1 MDAVSEPFPE
11 IVVPATL
18 FGDMRAALEKE
29 AGPLVAVHALHAAGY
44 AAGVAGAAALR
55 TAPGE
60 DLLALPQ
67 DVLFARITAFFARR
81 GWGSLAHDPAHEAV
95 GLLTSP
101 DWSEGA
107 GPAGEDASCS
117 FTTGFLSGMLSTVA
131 GGPVAVLEVACRAR
145 GDGRCSFAFGN
156 AQAIHDLYGKLLQ
169 GSDVPSALASL

>member
-1 MDAVSEPFPE
+1 MDAVSEPLSE

-44 AAGVAGAAALR
+44 AAGVAAVAGLR
-55 TAPGE
+55 TAPDE
-60 DLLALPQ
+60 DVLALPQ
-67 DVLFARITAFFARR
+67 DLFWTRLTAFFARR
-81 GWGSLAHDPAHEAV
+81 GWGSLAHEPAHQAV

-101 DWSEGA
+101 DWTEGA
-107 GPAGEDASCS
+107 RPVGEDASCS

-131 GGPVAVLEVACRAR
+131 GGPVAVLEIGCRAR

-156 AQAIHDLYGKLLQ
+156 ALAIHELYGRLLK
-169 GSDVPSALASL
+169 GSDLSSALASL